1 MAAITILT
9 IHRPRRPQRCIIR
22 YSFAVGRALGVGAAT
37 PTARAGGALHEL
49 SIAQEIY
56 RASRAAVAGHG
67 SGRLERVTV
76 AVGELSAVEPDLL
89 VFAWQAL
96 TQGGPD
102 AAAAL
107 EVEWR
112 PARQFCAACD
122 ADRPR
127 SPGSW
132 LRLCPQ
138 CGAPLAV
145 SGGDELDVLQVTFLP
160 DEAAGER
167 GGAHG

>member
-1 MAAITILT
+1 MG
-9 IHRPRRPQRCIIR
+9 RDGGSRRP
-22 YSFAVGRALGVGAAT
+22 
-37 PTARAGGALHEL
+37 GGTLHEL

-56 RASRAAVAGHG
+56 RTSRAAVAGHG
-67 SGRLERVTV
+67 AGRLETVKV

-96 TQGGPD
+96 TQGGAD
-102 AAAAL
+102 AASEL

-112 PARQFCAACD
+112 PARQFCAGCN
-122 ADRPR
+122 ADQPR
-127 SPGSW
+127 SPGTW

-138 CGAPLAV
+138 CGMPLAV

-160 DEAAGER
+160 DEAAGE
-167 GGAHG
+167 GGVSHG

>member
-1 MAAITILT
+1 M
-9 IHRPRRPQRCIIR
+9 
-22 YSFAVGRALGVGAAT
+22 
-37 PTARAGGALHEL
+37 HEL

-67 SGRLERVTV
+67 AGHLETVSV

-89 VFAWQAL
+89 VFAWHAL

-102 AAAAL
+102 AASRL

-112 PARQFCAACD
+112 PARQFCTGCN
-122 ADRPR
+122 ADKPR

-132 LRLCPQ
+132 LRLCPE
-138 CGAPLAV
+138 CGMVLAV

-160 DEAAGER
+160 DETAGE
-167 GGAHG
+167 GGVTHG